1 MTSEAQS
8 QHAAGLRRATYY
20 LRRDQ
25 IRSLKVCAAL
35 KGRQL
40 SDVMREAV
48 DRYVR
53 ACVPTKLR
61 RYWNRSGVTNPSTS
75 EMR

>member
-1 MTSEAQS
+1 MTTEKAGQ
-8 QHAAGLRRATYY
+8 QRAGLRRATYY

-25 IRSLKVCAAL
+25 IQTLKLCALL

-48 DRYVR
+48 DRYLR
-53 ACVPTKLR
+53 ACVPSRLR
-61 RYWNRSGVTNPSTS
+61 GRWTRIRRG
-75 EMR
+75 R